1 MTPHEHHTKIG
12 ILHDPRCPECGPAK
26 RPRRRAAV
34 RREAA
39 GRTKRMRRRARPNN
53 AVSGGAERRTLDG
66 LVGGAE

>member
-1 MTPHEHHTKIG
+1 MTPHEHHVRIG

-39 GRTKRMRRRARPNN
+39 GRTKRMRRRARLN
-53 AVSGGAERRTLDG
+53 AQIEARR
-66 LVGGAE
+66 E

>member
-34 RREAA
+34 RREEA
-39 GRTKRMRRRARPNN
+39 GRTKRMRRRARSN
-53 AVSGGAERRTLDG
+53 AQIEARR
-66 LVGGAE
+66 E